1 MLPVLLSRS
10 VLVVLAPRRS
20 QCPHRSLDTF
30 LGLGTGF
37 FAYYLYE
44 THPRTAP
51 PADERLSELVKWK
64 YAQYQARKQAQPN
77 ASS

>member
-1 MLPVLLSRS
+1 MVSMPPVLLSR
-10 VLVVLAPRRS
+10 A
-20 QCPHRSLDTF
+20 LDTF

-51 PADERLSELVKWK
+51 SADERLSELLRWK
-64 YAQYQARKQAQPN
+64 YAQYQARKQGQPN
-77 ASS
+77 VSA